1 MSELTPN
8 QVAKH
13 LADLAKDLDK
23 AVDKL
28 DHAEVDAV
36 NKREDYSMAY
46 AKAYLSAEG
55 SIEARKHIAT
65 RDTHESRIAAE
76 LAEQHVKAL
85 RRQIDSVKIRI
96 DVGRS
101 LGAALR
107 SEAALAGSGW
117 SP

>member
-8 QVAKH
+8 QVAAQLSE
-13 LADLAKDLDK
+13 LARELDA
-23 AVDKL
+23 AVDRL
-28 DHAEVDAV
+28 DGAEKDAV
-36 NKREDYSMAY
+36 NKREDYSQDY
-46 AKAYLSAEG
+46 AKSYLAAEG

-65 RDTHESRIAAE
+65 TMTGESRVAAE

-96 DVGRS
+96 EVGRS

-117 SP
+117 NP